1 MRKLLLGTTALAA
14 AATLSANVAVADVSI
29 SGYYEWKYQSTSS
42 DITANDGT
50 TFGSDSEITF
60 NFSNNIS
67 SASSHMH
74 GSE

>member
-29 SGYYEWKYQSTSS
+29 SGYYEWNIQSKSS

-50 TFGSDSEITF
+50 TFGSDSEIAL
-60 NFSNNIS
+60 NFQTKLTQV
-67 SASSHMH
+67 
-74 GSE
+74 